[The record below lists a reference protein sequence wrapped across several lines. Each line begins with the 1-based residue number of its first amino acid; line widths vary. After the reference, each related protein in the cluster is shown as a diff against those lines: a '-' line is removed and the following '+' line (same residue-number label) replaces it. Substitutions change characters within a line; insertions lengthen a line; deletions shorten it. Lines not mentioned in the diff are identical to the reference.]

1 MAVIIDGNGDVPTE
15 KIVSDVQNYVD
26 PGGEGMG
33 EGVANI
39 GQFFT
44 AVAAEAV
51 TINITVSVLKKAEA
65 TYSGIQEGFKELV
78 ENYITGLALEDYSDA
93 MSVRIAHIGAL
104 LDGMED
110 VIDYDNLKLN
120 GQDENVPFTIYQ
132 IPVIGEVTVDGNIL

>member
-1 MAVIIDGNGDVPTE
+1 M
-15 KIVSDVQNYVD
+15 
-26 PGGEGMG
+26 
-33 EGVANI
+33 
-39 GQFFT
+39 
-44 AVAAEAV
+44 
-51 TINITVSVLKKAEA
+51 LKKAEA